1 MDAADQAQAKDR
13 DDRSFGRDRNRDSD
27 ETDTD
32 RRARLLQPALM
43 STRLQGAMRALE
55 TGTEI
60 VTIQTDIAMG
70 VGTVAV
76 AAHAGHRSIRGRDRY
91 YARAGRDC
99 DRGHDPRMR
108 GGRRASV
115 VGPQG

>member
-1 MDAADQAQAKDR
+1 MIVLLA
-13 DDRSFGRDRNRDSD
+13 
-27 ETDTD
+27 EMEIVILTDTD

-43 STRLQGAMRALE
+43 STRLEGVKRALE

-60 VTIQTDIAMG
+60 VTIQTDLAMG

-76 AAHAGHRSIRGRDRY
+76 VAHAGDGSIRGRDRY
-91 YARAGRDC
+91 NARGGRDC
-99 DRGHDPRMR
+99 DRGYDPRMR

-115 VGPQG
+115 AGPQG